1 MQVGID
7 IVEIARFGDICADP
21 KKLARLF
28 TADEIAY
35 CQQYQNCAEHIA
47 GTFAAKEAV
56 SKALKTGFNA
66 QVTPQNIEILRKDHA
81 PYVHLKDAAR
91 DHFTQSGFTQID
103 LSIAHDRTTATAI
116 CIIA

>member
-21 KKLARLF
+21 QKLARLF
-28 TADEIAY
+28 TPAEIAY
-35 CQQYQNCAEHIA
+35 CQLYQNCAEHIA

-56 SKALKTGFNA
+56 AKALKTGFNG
-66 QVTPQNIEILRKDHA
+66 TIKPQDIEILRRDHV
-81 PYVHLKDAAR
+81 PYVQLQGAAQTF
-91 DHFTQSGFTQID
+91 FTEHGFTQID

-116 CIIA
+116 CVIA